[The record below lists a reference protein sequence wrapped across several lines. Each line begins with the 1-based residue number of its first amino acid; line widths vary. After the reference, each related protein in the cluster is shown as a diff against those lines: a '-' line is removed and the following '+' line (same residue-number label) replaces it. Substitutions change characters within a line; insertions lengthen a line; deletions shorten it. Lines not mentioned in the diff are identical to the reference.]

1 MFEHIT
7 RTLDTDR
14 KSIPEQINV
23 LRFFKVFIY
32 TRKLK
37 FRNLSN
43 NKFFFRKR
51 IVCQSLNDYN
61 CCEISLN
68 SQHPIETFSVI

>member
-1 MFEHIT
+1 MFEYIT

-43 NKFFFRKR
+43 NKFFFQKTD
-51 IVCQSLNDYN
+51 CM
-61 CCEISLN
+61 
-68 SQHPIETFSVI
+68 PIF

>member
-43 NKFFFRKR
+43 NNFF
-51 IVCQSLNDYN
+51 LENGLYAN
-61 CCEISLN
+61 L
-68 SQHPIETFSVI
+68 

>member
-23 LRFFKVFIY
+23 LRFLSIFIY
-32 TRKLK
+32 QEIEIPK
-37 FRNLSN
+37 F
-43 NKFFFRKR
+43 
-51 IVCQSLNDYN
+51 I
-61 CCEISLN
+61 
-68 SQHPIETFSVI
+68 

>member
-23 LRFFKVFIY
+23 LRFFKVTIY
-32 TRKLK
+32 IYQEIEIPKL
-37 FRNLSN
+37 
-43 NKFFFRKR
+43 
-51 IVCQSLNDYN
+51 I
-61 CCEISLN
+61 
-68 SQHPIETFSVI
+68 